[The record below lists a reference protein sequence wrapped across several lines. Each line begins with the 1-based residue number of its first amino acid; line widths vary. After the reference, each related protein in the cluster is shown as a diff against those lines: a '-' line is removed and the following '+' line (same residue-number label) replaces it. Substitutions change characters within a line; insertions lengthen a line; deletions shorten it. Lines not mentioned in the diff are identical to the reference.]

1 MEDVFSIKNQRVVC
15 NDYTARSENNYFQL
29 EQTQS
34 TKE

>member
-1 MEDVFSIKNQRVVC
+1 MEDVFFIKKQRVVC
-15 NDYTARSENNYFQL
+15 NNCIARSENNYFQL